1 MNEKMN
7 EQGEEKYLAV
17 DFSINLEIGSRN
29 KDDIYRESLKE
40 QFKKIQRKL
49 KLYGKEEIEFEEFV
63 RLCFP
68 KIKATYYVSAP
79 SFNLVKTEYNGY
91 KAICNMYIRAEKTIA
106 LSTIIP
112 KELDIFFVGDFLTN
126 GFTSFVVKGIELI
139 DNSISKPIET
149 KISCN
154 AVYALKRTIGR
165 VHYEVEA
172 GKEYPLFLDNDMV
185 INLTERTYPVHEL
198 DDVIPI
204 LNDWED
210 YIEFRGYYLEEQSKK
225 NEKINKVEVKKAY
238 SISRSEYKKNLKDY
252 SELLLDGI
260 KSFEKRDEVIL
271 SEKVEN
277 STEISLIKVEISR
290 NLSEINQNSVEE
302 GKMSLYERELRKFSR
317 DSVAL
322 SPIEPRNM
330 KKNEKNKILYIGD
343 RLAFEVEDIYPDCS
357 KIINKFNEKI
367 KQEETSINDRYRK
380 IIENKVSEAKKEK
393 NKELEKLEK
402 EEKEEYFKQLDNTLE
417 TDILENKDQ
426 DIKKEIQKQIKE
438 IKDKYNNLRKKIKKS
453 NKKQKDKNIENKE
466 EIEKIAQNEK
476 EEISKIDISN
486 FYIERNE
493 KLKEEYIKDKK
504 IERDKKLKNFCIAKE
519 KEIRQ
524 ELEPSIAQE
533 KQSRKDELEEEKKKE
548 VEVTKEEL
556 SQRYFYIY
564 FKIDDKKINDEE
576 LKNLNFLIYDNRAEK
591 KKIERQEK
599 ALYSLYDGYVK
610 NPFLASYFFEAEKL
624 PENENEIQE
633 IEYFSER
640 LNDRQKE
647 AVKRAVR
654 SKGLFLLQGP
664 PGTGKT
670 EVIAEIAAQYIKQG
684 RKVLISS
691 ETHKAIDNVFE
702 RLPKIPE
709 IRALRLLPSSTLTK
723 ETNYSP
729 KKLVDNLYFNISSVL
744 NRKIKQYNNFK
755 TMKNDFND
763 KMQDLKFRHKR
774 LLELK
779 ESCKDIE
786 NKKKK
791 FQQEISECDTKIQT
805 KRDLRKVY
813 ENEKNEYEILLSE
826 IEKGNFN
833 DEIDDKRKILISLS
847 SENYLYI
854 NYLNLEKIKKIHE
867 LDIEQVEEEFKLIE
881 ENEQKF
887 SIESQK
893 QELKSKIEKLVDP
906 DTYLPLSGKEKEV
919 KKLQEDFI
927 RLKNNE
933 PEDNIDYSK
942 YNIVSLVPANEIST
956 NKNGI
961 IKELMEIKVKINNF
975 ISEEREEIAPK
986 IEELDAKIEN
996 MIKEIADTKKKKDE
1010 LSSKKEELE
1019 NDNSYTDFKEK
1030 GQVLKR
1036 EIKRFFEEF
1045 EIYEEYEENNFDDA
1059 IEIIE
1064 KKWKDIEINQGSL
1077 EEENKLKI
1085 PMYESI
1091 CKYLADEKILEEDR
1105 ISFTKKLFINANI
1118 FGITCTSRD
1127 NFTEDA
1133 MEELREYNLGDVNI
1147 RNVGIDVVII
1157 DEVSK
1162 SSFLELLIS
1171 TLYGKTVILVGDHRQ
1186 LPPLYDLKHLKE
1198 NDFENLDPT
1207 IINYQRNKEYQ
1218 ELYEKSF
1225 FKELFEKIPD
1235 SYKIMLNKQY
1245 RCHSDIMDV
1254 FNHFYKT
1261 AGKKGLEIGLTNQN
1275 DIKQHG
1281 LSIKGKN
1288 KILIDPENHVYFV
1301 NCNEYESRNEDSS
1314 SIINEQE
1321 AEVVSKLLKLIN
1333 EEYGNM
1339 LKKGDLV
1346 CEKNRD
1352 ERKSIGVIC
1361 TYSDQAKQ
1369 IKNKI
1374 KGEKF
1379 ENFSKK
1385 REERLIINTVDDFQ
1399 GDERDIII
1407 LSMVRNPKGR
1417 HNREFIDQFERINV
1431 ALSRARCM
1439 LIIVG
1444 AQDFLSKTSIDLPDI
1459 NGHKELDR
1467 KSFPI
1472 YKEIIKTIQMKG
1484 RILQAED
1491 IIGEEKNDK

>member
-17 DFSINLEIGSRN
+17 DFSINLEIGSINR
-29 KDDIYRESLKE
+29 DDIYRESLKE

-49 KLYGKEEIEFEEFV
+49 KFYGKEEIEFEEFV

-79 SFNLVKTEYNGY
+79 SFRVVTTEYNGY
-91 KAICNMYIRAEKTIA
+91 KAISNMYIRPEKTIA
-106 LSTIIP
+106 LSSIIP

-126 GFTSFVVKGIELI
+126 GSTSFVVKGIELI

-154 AVYALKRTIGR
+154 AVYVLKRSIDR
-165 VHYEVEA
+165 
-172 GKEYPLFLDNDMV
+172 KEYPSFLDNNTI
-185 INLTERTYPVHEL
+185 INLTEKTCPVYEL
-198 DDVIPI
+198 DDVISI
-204 LNDWED
+204 LDDWGD

-330 KKNEKNKILYIGD
+330 KKNEKNKNLYIGD

-393 NKELEKLEK
+393 NKELERLEKEEK

-476 EEISKIDISN
+476 EEISKIDISS

-791 FQQEISECDTKIQT
+791 FQQEISECDIEIQT
-805 KRDLRKVY
+805 KRSSKKRYKDKKSGY
-813 ENEKNEYEILLSE
+813 EVLLSQ
-826 IEKGNFN
+826 IENGNFN
-833 DEIDDKRKILISLS
+833 DEINNKRKILVSLNS
-847 SENYLYI
+847 DNYLYI

-919 KKLQEDFI
+919 KKLQEDLI

-961 IKELMEIKVKINNF
+961 IKELMEIKLKINNF

-1261 AGKKGLEIGLTNQN
+1261 DGKKGLEIGLTNQN

-1281 LSIKGKN
+1281 LLIKEKN

-1459 NGHKELDR
+1459 NGHKELDI
-1467 KSFPI
+1467 KI

>member
-17 DFSINLEIGSRN
+17 DFSINLEIGSINR
-29 KDDIYRESLKE
+29 DDIYRESLKE

-185 INLTERTYPVHEL
+185 INLTERTCPVYEL

-504 IERDKKLKNFCIAKE
+504 IERDKKVKNFCIAKE

-533 KQSRKDELEEEKKKE
+533 KQSKKDELEEEKKKE

-576 LKNLNFLIYDNRAEK
+576 LKQLNFLIYDNRAEK

-763 KMQDLKFRHKR
+763 KMQDLKFRYKR

-786 NKKKK
+786 NKKK
-791 FQQEISECDTKIQT
+791 
-805 KRDLRKVY
+805 
-813 ENEKNEYEILLSE
+813 
-826 IEKGNFN
+826 
-833 DEIDDKRKILISLS
+833 
-847 SENYLYI
+847 
-854 NYLNLEKIKKIHE
+854 
-867 LDIEQVEEEFKLIE
+867 
-881 ENEQKF
+881 
-887 SIESQK
+887 
-893 QELKSKIEKLVDP
+893 
-906 DTYLPLSGKEKEV
+906 
-919 KKLQEDFI
+919 
-927 RLKNNE
+927 
-933 PEDNIDYSK
+933 
-942 YNIVSLVPANEIST
+942 EIST
-956 NKNGI
+956 RN
-961 IKELMEIKVKINNF
+961 IKM
-975 ISEEREEIAPK
+975 
-986 IEELDAKIEN
+986 
-996 MIKEIADTKKKKDE
+996 
-1010 LSSKKEELE
+1010 
-1019 NDNSYTDFKEK
+1019 
-1030 GQVLKR
+1030 
-1036 EIKRFFEEF
+1036 
-1045 EIYEEYEENNFDDA
+1045 
-1059 IEIIE
+1059 
-1064 KKWKDIEINQGSL
+1064 
-1077 EEENKLKI
+1077 
-1085 PMYESI
+1085 
-1091 CKYLADEKILEEDR
+1091 
-1105 ISFTKKLFINANI
+1105 
-1118 FGITCTSRD
+1118 
-1127 NFTEDA
+1127 
-1133 MEELREYNLGDVNI
+1133 
-1147 RNVGIDVVII
+1147 
-1157 DEVSK
+1157 
-1162 SSFLELLIS
+1162 
-1171 TLYGKTVILVGDHRQ
+1171 
-1186 LPPLYDLKHLKE
+1186 
-1198 NDFENLDPT
+1198 
-1207 IINYQRNKEYQ
+1207 
-1218 ELYEKSF
+1218 
-1225 FKELFEKIPD
+1225 
-1235 SYKIMLNKQY
+1235 
-1245 RCHSDIMDV
+1245 
-1254 FNHFYKT
+1254 
-1261 AGKKGLEIGLTNQN
+1261 
-1275 DIKQHG
+1275 
-1281 LSIKGKN
+1281 
-1288 KILIDPENHVYFV
+1288 
-1301 NCNEYESRNEDSS
+1301 
-1314 SIINEQE
+1314 
-1321 AEVVSKLLKLIN
+1321 
-1333 EEYGNM
+1333 
-1339 LKKGDLV
+1339 
-1346 CEKNRD
+1346 
-1352 ERKSIGVIC
+1352 
-1361 TYSDQAKQ
+1361 
-1369 IKNKI
+1369 
-1374 KGEKF
+1374 
-1379 ENFSKK
+1379 
-1385 REERLIINTVDDFQ
+1385 
-1399 GDERDIII
+1399 
-1407 LSMVRNPKGR
+1407 
-1417 HNREFIDQFERINV
+1417 
-1431 ALSRARCM
+1431 
-1439 LIIVG
+1439 
-1444 AQDFLSKTSIDLPDI
+1444 
-1459 NGHKELDR
+1459 
-1467 KSFPI
+1467 
-1472 YKEIIKTIQMKG
+1472 
-1484 RILQAED
+1484 
-1491 IIGEEKNDK
+1491 

>member
-17 DFSINLEIGSRN
+17 DFSINLEIGSINR
-29 KDDIYRESLKE
+29 DDIYRESLKE

-79 SFNLVKTEYNGY
+79 SFRVVTTEYNGY

-330 KKNEKNKILYIGD
+330 KKNEKNKNLYIGD

-504 IERDKKLKNFCIAKE
+504 IERDKKVKNFCIAKE

-533 KQSRKDELEEEKKKE
+533 KQSRKEELEEEKKKE

-791 FQQEISECDTKIQT
+791 FQQEISECDIEIQT
-805 KRDLRKVY
+805 KRSLKKRYKDEKSGY
-813 ENEKNEYEILLSE
+813 EVLLSQ
-826 IEKGNFN
+826 IENGNFN
-833 DEIDDKRKILISLS
+833 DEINNKRKILVSLNS
-847 SENYLYI
+847 DNYLYI

-919 KKLQEDFI
+919 KKLQEDLI

-961 IKELMEIKVKINNF
+961 IKELMEIKLKINNF

-1261 AGKKGLEIGLTNQN
+1261 DGKKGLEIGLTNQN

-1281 LSIKGKN
+1281 LLIKEKN

-1459 NGHKELDR
+1459 NGHKELDI
-1467 KSFPI
+1467 KI

>member
-17 DFSINLEIGSRN
+17 DFSINLEIGSINR
-29 KDDIYRESLKE
+29 DDIYRESLKE

-79 SFNLVKTEYNGY
+79 SFNLVKTEYNGC

-172 GKEYPLFLDNDMV
+172 GKEYPLFLDNNTI
-185 INLTERTYPVHEL
+185 INLIERTYPVHEL

-290 NLSEINQNSVEE
+290 NLSEINKNSVEE

-330 KKNEKNKILYIGD
+330 KKNEKNKNLYIGD
-343 RLAFEVEDIYPDCS
+343 RLAFEVENIYPDCS

-438 IKDKYNNLRKKIKKS
+438 IKDKYNNLKKKIKKS

-504 IERDKKLKNFCIAKE
+504 IERDKKVKNFCIAKE

-533 KQSRKDELEEEKKKE
+533 KQSRKEELEEEKKKE

-791 FQQEISECDTKIQT
+791 FQQEISECDIEIQT
-805 KRDLRKVY
+805 KRSLKKRYKDKKSGY
-813 ENEKNEYEILLSE
+813 EVLLSQ
-826 IEKGNFN
+826 IENGNFN
-833 DEIDDKRKILISLS
+833 DEINNKRKILVSLNS
-847 SENYLYI
+847 DNYLYI

-919 KKLQEDFI
+919 KKLQEDLI

-961 IKELMEIKVKINNF
+961 IKELMEIKLKINNF

-996 MIKEIADTKKKKDE
+996 MIKEIADIKKKKDE
-1010 LSSKKEELE
+1010 LSSTKEELE

-1064 KKWKDIEINQGSL
+1064 KKWKDIEANQGSL

-1261 AGKKGLEIGLTNQN
+1261 DGKKGLEIGLTNQN

-1281 LSIKGKN
+1281 LLIKEKN

-1459 NGHKELDR
+1459 NGHKELDI
-1467 KSFPI
+1467 KI

>member
-17 DFSINLEIGSRN
+17 DFSINLEIGSINR
-29 KDDIYRESLKE
+29 DDIYRESLKE

-49 KLYGKEEIEFEEFV
+49 KFYGKEEIEFEEFV

-79 SFNLVKTEYNGY
+79 SFNLVKTEYNGC

-154 AVYALKRTIGR
+154 AVYVLKRSIDR
-165 VHYEVEA
+165 
-172 GKEYPLFLDNDMV
+172 KEYPSFLDNNTI
-185 INLTERTYPVHEL
+185 INLTEKTCPVYEL
-198 DDVIPI
+198 DDVISI
-204 LNDWED
+204 LDDWGD

-330 KKNEKNKILYIGD
+330 KKNEKNKNLYIGD

-393 NKELEKLEK
+393 NKELERLEK

-476 EEISKIDISN
+476 EEISKIDISS

-791 FQQEISECDTKIQT
+791 FQQEISECDIEIQT
-805 KRDLRKVY
+805 KRSSKKRYKDKKSGY
-813 ENEKNEYEILLSE
+813 EVLLSQ
-826 IEKGNFN
+826 IENGNFN
-833 DEIDDKRKILISLS
+833 DEINNKRKILVSLNS
-847 SENYLYI
+847 DNYLYI

-919 KKLQEDFI
+919 KKLQEDLI

-961 IKELMEIKVKINNF
+961 IKELMEIKLKINNF

-1261 AGKKGLEIGLTNQN
+1261 DGKKGLEIGLTNQN

-1281 LSIKGKN
+1281 LLIKEKN

-1459 NGHKELDR
+1459 NGHKELDI
-1467 KSFPI
+1467 KI

>member
-185 INLTERTYPVHEL
+185 INLTERTCPVYEL

-504 IERDKKLKNFCIAKE
+504 IERDKKVKNFCIAKE

-533 KQSRKDELEEEKKKE
+533 KQSRKEELEEEKKKE

-791 FQQEISECDTKIQT
+791 FQQEISECDIEIQT
-805 KRDLRKVY
+805 KRSSKKRYKDKKSGY
-813 ENEKNEYEILLSE
+813 EVLLSQ
-826 IEKGNFN
+826 IENGNFN
-833 DEIDDKRKILISLS
+833 DEINNKRKILVSLNS
-847 SENYLYI
+847 DNYLYI

-919 KKLQEDFI
+919 KKLQEDLI

-961 IKELMEIKVKINNF
+961 IKELMEIKLKINNF

>member
-7 EQGEEKYLAV
+7 EQEEEKYLAV
-17 DFSINLEIGSRN
+17 DFSENLEIGSGN
-29 KDDIYRESLKE
+29 KDDIYRESLKD
-40 QFKKIQRKL
+40 QFVKIQKKL
-49 KLYGKEEIEFEEFV
+49 RLYGKEGVEFEEFV

-68 KIKATYYVSAP
+68 EIKATYYVSAP
-79 SFNLVKTEYNGY
+79 SFEVVTTSYYGY
-91 KAICNMYIRAEKTIA
+91 KAICNMYIRPEKTIA
-106 LSTIIP
+106 LSTTIP
-112 KELDIFFVGDFLTN
+112 EELDIFFIGDFLTN
-126 GFTSFVVKGIELI
+126 RFTSFVIKGIELI
-139 DNSISKPIET
+139 ENSISKPIET
-149 KISCN
+149 EIRCN
-154 AVYALKRTIGR
+154 AICALKKSLGEAY
-165 VHYEVEA
+165 YEFEE
-172 GKEYPLFLDNDMV
+172 GKKYPSFLDNNTI
-185 INLTERTYPVHEL
+185 INLTEKTCPVYEL
-198 DDVIPI
+198 DDVISI
-204 LNDWED
+204 LDDWGD
-210 YIEFRGYYLEEQSKK
+210 YISFRRYYLKEQSKK
-225 NEKINKVEVKKAY
+225 NEKINKVELKKAY
-238 SISRSEYKKNLKDY
+238 SISRSEYKKNVKDY

-271 SEKVEN
+271 NENVEN
-277 STEISLIKVEISR
+277 SKEITLIKIEISR
-290 NLSEINQNSVEE
+290 NLSEINQNLLDDK
-302 GKMSLYERELRKFSR
+302 KMSLYEKELRKFSK
-317 DSVAL
+317 DNVAL
-322 SPIEPRNM
+322 SLIEPQYTQYM
-330 KKNEKNKILYIGD
+330 KNIILYIDD
-343 RLAFEVEDIYPDCS
+343 RLAFEVEDSYPDCS

-367 KQEETSINDRYRK
+367 KQEAASIDERYKK
-380 IIENKVSEAKKEK
+380 IITNRVLRYKEEK
-393 NKELEKLEK
+393 NKDLEKLEK
-402 EEKEEYFKQLDNTLE
+402 KEKEHYFNQLDDSLKG
-417 TDILENKDQ
+417 DILENKDQ
-426 DIKKEIQKQIKE
+426 DIQKKIQKQIEE
-438 IKDKYNNLRKKIKKS
+438 IRDKYNNLRKKIKKL
-453 NKKQKDKNIENKE
+453 NKKQKDKIIENKE

-486 FYIERNE
+486 FYIEKNE
-493 KLKEEYIKDKK
+493 KIKEEYIKDKK

-533 KQSRKDELEEEKKKE
+533 KQSRKEELEEEKKKE

-576 LKNLNFLIYDNRAEK
+576 LKKLNFLIYDNRAEK

-709 IRALRLLPSSTLTK
+709 IRPLRLLPSSTLTK

-744 NRKIKQYNNFK
+744 NRKIKKYNNFK
-755 TMKNDFND
+755 TMKNNFND
-763 KMQDLKFRHKR
+763 KMKDLKFKHKR

-779 ESCKDIE
+779 ELCKDIE

-791 FQQEISECDTKIQT
+791 FQQEISECDTEIQT
-805 KRDLRKVY
+805 RRSLKKIY
-813 ENEKNEYEILLSE
+813 EDEKSGYEVLLSQ
-826 IEKGNFN
+826 IENGNFN
-833 DEIDDKRKILISLS
+833 DEINNKRKILVSLNS
-847 SENYLYI
+847 DNYLYI
-854 NYLNLEKIKKIHE
+854 NCLNLEKLKKIYE
-867 LDIEQVEEEFKLIE
+867 FDVEQVEEEFKLIE

-887 SIESQK
+887 SIEAQK
-893 QELKSKIEKLVDP
+893 QELKLKIEKLVDP
-906 DTYLPLSGKEKEV
+906 DTYLPLSGKEEEV
-919 KKLQEDFI
+919 QRLQKNLIE
-927 RLKNNE
+927 LKNKE
-933 PEDNIDYSK
+933 PKDNIDYSK
-942 YNIVSLVPANEIST
+942 YNIVSLVPANKISA

-961 IKELMEIKVKINNF
+961 IKELIDIKKKISNF
-975 ISEEREEIAPK
+975 ISKERKEIAPK
-986 IEELDAKIEN
+986 IEELDTKIEN
-996 MIKEIADTKKKKDE
+996 TIKEIDNTKKKKDE

-1036 EIKRFFEEF
+1036 EIKRFFEKF

-1064 KKWKDIEINQGSL
+1064 KKWKNIEINQGSL

-1085 PMYESI
+1085 PMYKSI

-1198 NDFENLDPT
+1198 NDFENLDPR

-1281 LSIKGKN
+1281 LSIKEKN

-1321 AEVVSKLLKLIN
+1321 AEVVCKLLRLIN

-1346 CEKNRD
+1346 CEKNCD

-1444 AQDFLSKTSIDLPDI
+1444 SQNFLSKTSIDLPDI

-1491 IIGEEKNDK
+1491 IIEEEKNDK

>member
-185 INLTERTYPVHEL
+185 INLTERTCPVYEL

-504 IERDKKLKNFCIAKE
+504 IERDKKVKNFCIAKE

-791 FQQEISECDTKIQT
+791 FQQEISEYDIEIQT

-961 IKELMEIKVKINNF
+961 IKELMEIKLKINNF

>member
-17 DFSINLEIGSRN
+17 DFSINLEIGSINR
-29 KDDIYRESLKE
+29 DDIYRESLKE

-79 SFNLVKTEYNGY
+79 SFNLVKTEYNGC

-185 INLTERTYPVHEL
+185 INLIERTYPVHEL

-290 NLSEINQNSVEE
+290 NLSEINKNSVEE

-330 KKNEKNKILYIGD
+330 KKNEKNKNLYIGD
-343 RLAFEVEDIYPDCS
+343 RLAFEVENIYPDCS

-438 IKDKYNNLRKKIKKS
+438 IKDKYNNLKKKIKKS

-504 IERDKKLKNFCIAKE
+504 IERDKKVKNFCIAKE

-533 KQSRKDELEEEKKKE
+533 KQSRKEELEEEKKKE

-779 ESCKDIE
+779 ESYKDIE

-791 FQQEISECDTKIQT
+791 FQQEISECDIEIQT
-805 KRDLRKVY
+805 KRSLKKRYKDEKSGY
-813 ENEKNEYEILLSE
+813 EVLLSQ
-826 IEKGNFN
+826 IENGNFN
-833 DEIDDKRKILISLS
+833 DEINNKRKILVSLNS
-847 SENYLYI
+847 DNYLYI

-919 KKLQEDFI
+919 KKLQEDLI

-961 IKELMEIKVKINNF
+961 IKELMEIKLKINNF

-996 MIKEIADTKKKKDE
+996 MIKEIADIKKKKDE
-1010 LSSKKEELE
+1010 LSSTKEELE

-1064 KKWKDIEINQGSL
+1064 KKWKDIEANQGSL

-1261 AGKKGLEIGLTNQN
+1261 DGKKGLEIGLTNQN

-1281 LSIKGKN
+1281 LLIKEKN
-1288 KILIDPENHVYFV
+1288 KILIDPENHVYFI

-1459 NGHKELDR
+1459 NGHKELDI
-1467 KSFPI
+1467 KI

>member
-17 DFSINLEIGSRN
+17 DFSINLEIGSINR
-29 KDDIYRESLKE
+29 DDIYRESLKE

-79 SFNLVKTEYNGY
+79 SFNLVKTEYNGC

-185 INLTERTYPVHEL
+185 INLIERTYPVHEL

-290 NLSEINQNSVEE
+290 NLSEINKNSVEE

-330 KKNEKNKILYIGD
+330 KKNEKNKNLYIGD
-343 RLAFEVEDIYPDCS
+343 RLAFEVENIYPDCS

-402 EEKEEYFKQLDNTLE
+402 EEYFKQLDNTLE

-438 IKDKYNNLRKKIKKS
+438 IKDKYNNLKKKIKKS

-504 IERDKKLKNFCIAKE
+504 IERDKKVKNFCIAKE

-533 KQSRKDELEEEKKKE
+533 KQSRKEELEEEKKKE

-791 FQQEISECDTKIQT
+791 FQQEISECDIEIQT
-805 KRDLRKVY
+805 KRSLKKRYKDKKSGY
-813 ENEKNEYEILLSE
+813 EVLLSQ
-826 IEKGNFN
+826 IENGNFN
-833 DEIDDKRKILISLS
+833 DEINNKRKILVSLNS
-847 SENYLYI
+847 DNYLYI

-919 KKLQEDFI
+919 KKLQEDLI

-961 IKELMEIKVKINNF
+961 IKELMEIKLKINNF

-996 MIKEIADTKKKKDE
+996 MIKEIADIKKKKDE
-1010 LSSKKEELE
+1010 LSSTKEELE

-1064 KKWKDIEINQGSL
+1064 KKWKDIEANQGSL

-1261 AGKKGLEIGLTNQN
+1261 DGKKGLEIGLTNQN

-1281 LSIKGKN
+1281 LLIKEKN

-1459 NGHKELDR
+1459 NGHKELDI
-1467 KSFPI
+1467 KI

>member
-17 DFSINLEIGSRN
+17 DFSINLEIGSINR
-29 KDDIYRESLKE
+29 DDIYRESLKE

-79 SFNLVKTEYNGY
+79 SFNLVKTEYNGC

-185 INLTERTYPVHEL
+185 INLIERTYPVHEL

-290 NLSEINQNSVEE
+290 NLSEINKNSVEE

-330 KKNEKNKILYIGD
+330 KKNEKNKNLYIGD
-343 RLAFEVEDIYPDCS
+343 RLAFEVENIYPDCS

-438 IKDKYNNLRKKIKKS
+438 IKDKYNNLKKKIKKS

-504 IERDKKLKNFCIAKE
+504 IERDKKVKNFCIAKE

-533 KQSRKDELEEEKKKE
+533 KQSRKEELEEEKKKE

-791 FQQEISECDTKIQT
+791 FQQEISECDIEIQT
-805 KRDLRKVY
+805 KRSLKKRYKDKKSGY
-813 ENEKNEYEILLSE
+813 EVLLSQ
-826 IEKGNFN
+826 IENGNFN
-833 DEIDDKRKILISLS
+833 DEINNKRKILVSLNS
-847 SENYLYI
+847 DNYLYI

-919 KKLQEDFI
+919 KKLQEDLI

-961 IKELMEIKVKINNF
+961 IKELMEIKLKINNF

-996 MIKEIADTKKKKDE
+996 MIKEIADIKKKKDE
-1010 LSSKKEELE
+1010 LSSTKEELE

-1064 KKWKDIEINQGSL
+1064 KKWKDIEANQGSL

-1261 AGKKGLEIGLTNQN
+1261 DGKKGLEIGLTNQN

-1281 LSIKGKN
+1281 LIIKEKN

-1459 NGHKELDR
+1459 NGHKELDI
-1467 KSFPI
+1467 KI

>member
-17 DFSINLEIGSRN
+17 DFSINLEIGSINR
-29 KDDIYRESLKE
+29 DDIYRESLKE

-79 SFNLVKTEYNGY
+79 SFNLVKTEYNGC

-185 INLTERTYPVHEL
+185 INLIERTYPVHEL

-290 NLSEINQNSVEE
+290 NLSEINKNSVEE

-330 KKNEKNKILYIGD
+330 KKNEKNKNLYIGD
-343 RLAFEVEDIYPDCS
+343 RLAFEVENIYPDCS

-438 IKDKYNNLRKKIKKS
+438 IKDKYNNLKKKIKKS

-504 IERDKKLKNFCIAKE
+504 IERDKKVKNFCIAKE

-533 KQSRKDELEEEKKKE
+533 KQSRKEELEEEKKKE

-791 FQQEISECDTKIQT
+791 FQQEISECDIEIQT
-805 KRDLRKVY
+805 KRSLKKRYKDEKSGY
-813 ENEKNEYEILLSE
+813 EVLLSQ
-826 IEKGNFN
+826 IENGNFN
-833 DEIDDKRKILISLS
+833 DEINNKRKILVSLNS
-847 SENYLYI
+847 DNYLYI

-919 KKLQEDFI
+919 KKLQEDLI

-961 IKELMEIKVKINNF
+961 IKELMEIKLKINNF

-996 MIKEIADTKKKKDE
+996 MIKEIADIKKKKDE
-1010 LSSKKEELE
+1010 LSSTKEELE

-1064 KKWKDIEINQGSL
+1064 KKWKDIEANQGSL

-1261 AGKKGLEIGLTNQN
+1261 DGKKGLEIGLTNQN

-1281 LSIKGKN
+1281 LLIKEKN

-1459 NGHKELDR
+1459 NGHKELDI
-1467 KSFPI
+1467 KI

>member
-185 INLTERTYPVHEL
+185 INLTERTCPVYEL

-290 NLSEINQNSVEE
+290 NLSEINKNSVEE

-330 KKNEKNKILYIGD
+330 KKNEKNKNLYIGD
-343 RLAFEVEDIYPDCS
+343 RLAFEVENIYPDCS

-438 IKDKYNNLRKKIKKS
+438 IKDKYNNLKKKIKKS

-504 IERDKKLKNFCIAKE
+504 IERDKKVKNFCIAKE

-533 KQSRKDELEEEKKKE
+533 KQSRKEELEEEKKKE

-791 FQQEISECDTKIQT
+791 FQQEISECDIEIQT
-805 KRDLRKVY
+805 KRSLKKRYKDKKSGY
-813 ENEKNEYEILLSE
+813 EVLLSQ
-826 IEKGNFN
+826 IENGNFN
-833 DEIDDKRKILISLS
+833 DEINNKRKILVSLNS
-847 SENYLYI
+847 DNYLYI

-919 KKLQEDFI
+919 KKLQEDLI

-961 IKELMEIKVKINNF
+961 IKELMEIKLKINNF

-996 MIKEIADTKKKKDE
+996 MIKEIADIKKKKDE
-1010 LSSKKEELE
+1010 LSSTKEELE

-1064 KKWKDIEINQGSL
+1064 KKWKDIEANQGSL

-1261 AGKKGLEIGLTNQN
+1261 DGKKGLEIGLTNQN

-1281 LSIKGKN
+1281 LLIKEKN

-1459 NGHKELDR
+1459 NGHKELDI
-1467 KSFPI
+1467 KI

>member
-17 DFSINLEIGSRN
+17 DFSINLEIGSINR
-29 KDDIYRESLKE
+29 DDIYRESLKE

-49 KLYGKEEIEFEEFV
+49 KFYGKEEIEFEEFV

-79 SFNLVKTEYNGY
+79 SFRVVTTEYNGY
-91 KAICNMYIRAEKTIA
+91 KAISNMYIRPEKTIA
-106 LSTIIP
+106 LSSIIP

-126 GFTSFVVKGIELI
+126 GSTSFVVKGIELI

-154 AVYALKRTIGR
+154 AVYVLKRSIDR
-165 VHYEVEA
+165 
-172 GKEYPLFLDNDMV
+172 KEYPSFLDNNTI
-185 INLTERTYPVHEL
+185 INLTEKTCPVYEL
-198 DDVIPI
+198 DDVISI
-204 LNDWED
+204 LDDWGD

-330 KKNEKNKILYIGD
+330 KKNEKNKNLYIGD

-393 NKELEKLEK
+393 NKELERLEK

-476 EEISKIDISN
+476 EEISKIDISS

-791 FQQEISECDTKIQT
+791 FQQEISECDIEIQT
-805 KRDLRKVY
+805 KRSLKKRYKDEKSGY
-813 ENEKNEYEILLSE
+813 EVLLSQ
-826 IEKGNFN
+826 IENGNFN
-833 DEIDDKRKILISLS
+833 DEINNKRKILVSLNS
-847 SENYLYI
+847 DNYLYI

-919 KKLQEDFI
+919 KKLQEDLI

-961 IKELMEIKVKINNF
+961 IKELMEIKLKINNF

-1261 AGKKGLEIGLTNQN
+1261 DGKKGLEIGLTNQN

-1281 LSIKGKN
+1281 LLIKEKN

-1459 NGHKELDR
+1459 NGHKELDI
-1467 KSFPI
+1467 KI

>member
-17 DFSINLEIGSRN
+17 DFSINLEIGSINR
-29 KDDIYRESLKE
+29 DDIYRESLKE

-49 KLYGKEEIEFEEFV
+49 KFYGKEEIEFEEFV

-79 SFNLVKTEYNGY
+79 SFRVVTTEYNGY
-91 KAICNMYIRAEKTIA
+91 KAISNMYIRPEKTIA
-106 LSTIIP
+106 LSSIIP

-126 GFTSFVVKGIELI
+126 GSTSFVVKGIELI

-154 AVYALKRTIGR
+154 AVYVLKRSIDR
-165 VHYEVEA
+165 
-172 GKEYPLFLDNDMV
+172 KEYPSFLDNNTI
-185 INLTERTYPVHEL
+185 INLTEKTCPVYEL
-198 DDVIPI
+198 DDVISI
-204 LNDWED
+204 LDDWGD
-210 YIEFRGYYLEEQSKK
+210 YIKFRRYYLKEQSKK
-225 NEKINKVEVKKAY
+225 NEKINKVELKKAY

-271 SEKVEN
+271 NENVEN
-277 STEISLIKVEISR
+277 SKEVTLIKVEISR

-330 KKNEKNKILYIGD
+330 KKNEKNKNLYIGD

-504 IERDKKLKNFCIAKE
+504 IERDKKVKNFCIAKE

-533 KQSRKDELEEEKKKE
+533 KQSRKEELEEEKKKE

-791 FQQEISECDTKIQT
+791 FQQEISECDIEIQT
-805 KRDLRKVY
+805 KRSLKKRYKDEKSGY
-813 ENEKNEYEILLSE
+813 EVLLSQ
-826 IEKGNFN
+826 IENGNFN
-833 DEIDDKRKILISLS
+833 DEINNKRKILVSLNS
-847 SENYLYI
+847 DNYLYI

-919 KKLQEDFI
+919 KKLQEDLI

-961 IKELMEIKVKINNF
+961 IKELMEIKLKINNF

-996 MIKEIADTKKKKDE
+996 MIKEIADIKKKKDE
-1010 LSSKKEELE
+1010 LSSTKEELE

-1064 KKWKDIEINQGSL
+1064 KKWKDIEANQGSL

-1261 AGKKGLEIGLTNQN
+1261 DGKKGLEIGLTNQN

-1281 LSIKGKN
+1281 LLIKEKN

-1459 NGHKELDR
+1459 NGHKELDI
-1467 KSFPI
+1467 KI

>member
-17 DFSINLEIGSRN
+17 DFSINLEIGSINR
-29 KDDIYRESLKE
+29 DDIYRESLKE

-185 INLTERTYPVHEL
+185 INLTERTCPVYEL

-504 IERDKKLKNFCIAKE
+504 IERDKKVKNFCIAKE

-533 KQSRKDELEEEKKKE
+533 KQSKKDELEEEKKKE

-576 LKNLNFLIYDNRAEK
+576 LKQLNFLIYDNRAEK

-670 EVIAEIAAQYIKQG
+670 EVIAEVAAQYIKQG

-763 KMQDLKFRHKR
+763 KMQDLKFRYKR

-791 FQQEISECDTKIQT
+791 FQQEISKCDTKIQT
-805 KRDLRKVY
+805 KRDSRKVC
-813 ENEKNEYEILLSE
+813 ENEKNKYEILLSE

-919 KKLQEDFI
+919 KKLQEDLI

-961 IKELMEIKVKINNF
+961 IKELMEIKLKINNF

>member
-185 INLTERTYPVHEL
+185 INLTERTCPVYEL

-504 IERDKKLKNFCIAKE
+504 IERDKKVKNFCIAKE

-533 KQSRKDELEEEKKKE
+533 KQSKKDELEEEKKKE

-576 LKNLNFLIYDNRAEK
+576 LKQLNFLIYDNRAEK

-961 IKELMEIKVKINNF
+961 IKELMEIKLKINNF

-996 MIKEIADTKKKKDE
+996 MIKEIADIKKKKDE
-1010 LSSKKEELE
+1010 LSSTKEELE

-1064 KKWKDIEINQGSL
+1064 KKWKDIEANQGSL

-1261 AGKKGLEIGLTNQN
+1261 DGKKGLEIGLTNQN

-1281 LSIKGKN
+1281 LLIKEKN

-1399 GDERDIII
+1399 
-1407 LSMVRNPKGR
+1407 
-1417 HNREFIDQFERINV
+1417 
-1431 ALSRARCM
+1431 
-1439 LIIVG
+1439 
-1444 AQDFLSKTSIDLPDI
+1444 IDL
-1459 NGHKELDR
+1459 
-1467 KSFPI
+1467 
-1472 YKEIIKTIQMKG
+1472 
-1484 RILQAED
+1484 
-1491 IIGEEKNDK
+1491 

>member
-17 DFSINLEIGSRN
+17 DFSINLEIGSINR
-29 KDDIYRESLKE
+29 DDIYRESLKE

-49 KLYGKEEIEFEEFV
+49 KFYGKEEIEFEEFV

-79 SFNLVKTEYNGY
+79 SFRVVTTEYNGY

-330 KKNEKNKILYIGD
+330 KKNEKNKNLYIGD

-476 EEISKIDISN
+476 EEISKIDISS

-791 FQQEISECDTKIQT
+791 FQQEISECDIEIQT
-805 KRDLRKVY
+805 KRSSKKRYKDKKSGY
-813 ENEKNEYEILLSE
+813 EVLLSQ
-826 IEKGNFN
+826 IENGNFN
-833 DEIDDKRKILISLS
+833 DEINNKRKILVSLNS
-847 SENYLYI
+847 DNYLYI

-919 KKLQEDFI
+919 KKLQEDLI

-961 IKELMEIKVKINNF
+961 IKELMEIKLKINNF

-1261 AGKKGLEIGLTNQN
+1261 DGKKGLEIGLTNQN

-1281 LSIKGKN
+1281 LLIKEKN

-1459 NGHKELDR
+1459 NGHKELDI
-1467 KSFPI
+1467 KI

>member
-330 KKNEKNKILYIGD
+330 KKNEKNKNLYIGD

-476 EEISKIDISN
+476 EEISKIDISS

-786 NKKKK
+786 NKKNK

-919 KKLQEDFI
+919 KKLQEDLI

-961 IKELMEIKVKINNF
+961 IKELMEIKLKINNF

-1261 AGKKGLEIGLTNQN
+1261 DGKKGLEIGLTNQN

-1281 LSIKGKN
+1281 LLIKEKN

-1459 NGHKELDR
+1459 NGHKEPDI
-1467 KSFPI
+1467 KYFPI
-1472 YKEIIKTIQMKG
+1472 YKEIIKTIKMKG

>member
-185 INLTERTYPVHEL
+185 INLTERTCPVYEL

-504 IERDKKLKNFCIAKE
+504 IERDKKVKNFCIAKE

-533 KQSRKDELEEEKKKE
+533 KQSRKEELEEEKKKE

-791 FQQEISECDTKIQT
+791 FQQEISECDIEIQT
-805 KRDLRKVY
+805 KRSSKKRYKDKKSGY
-813 ENEKNEYEILLSE
+813 EVLLSQ
-826 IEKGNFN
+826 IENGNFN
-833 DEIDDKRKILISLS
+833 DEINNKRKILVSLNS
-847 SENYLYI
+847 DNYLYI

-919 KKLQEDFI
+919 KKLQEDLI

-961 IKELMEIKVKINNF
+961 IKELMEIKLKINNF

-996 MIKEIADTKKKKDE
+996 MIKEIADIKKKKDE
-1010 LSSKKEELE
+1010 LSSTKEELE

-1064 KKWKDIEINQGSL
+1064 KKWKDIEANQGSL

-1261 AGKKGLEIGLTNQN
+1261 DGKKGLEIGLTNQN

-1281 LSIKGKN
+1281 LLIKEKN

-1459 NGHKELDR
+1459 NGHKELDI
-1467 KSFPI
+1467 KI

>member
-17 DFSINLEIGSRN
+17 DFSINLEIGSINR
-29 KDDIYRESLKE
+29 DDIYRESLKE

-49 KLYGKEEIEFEEFV
+49 KFYGKEEIEFEEFV

-79 SFNLVKTEYNGY
+79 SFRVVTTEYNGY
-91 KAICNMYIRAEKTIA
+91 KAISNMYIRPEKTIA
-106 LSTIIP
+106 LSSITP

-126 GFTSFVVKGIELI
+126 GSTSFVVKGIELI

-154 AVYALKRTIGR
+154 AVYVLKRSIDR
-165 VHYEVEA
+165 
-172 GKEYPLFLDNDMV
+172 KEYPSFLDNNTI
-185 INLTERTYPVHEL
+185 INLTEKTCPVYEL
-198 DDVIPI
+198 DDVISI
-204 LNDWED
+204 LDDWGD

-504 IERDKKLKNFCIAKE
+504 IERDKKVKNFCIAKE

-533 KQSRKDELEEEKKKE
+533 KQSKKDELEEEKKKE

-576 LKNLNFLIYDNRAEK
+576 LKQLNFLIYDNRAEK

-763 KMQDLKFRHKR
+763 KMQDLKFRYKR

-791 FQQEISECDTKIQT
+791 FQQEISKCDTKIQT
-805 KRDLRKVY
+805 KRDSRKVC
-813 ENEKNEYEILLSE
+813 ENEKNKYEILLSE

-919 KKLQEDFI
+919 KKLQEDLI

-961 IKELMEIKVKINNF
+961 IKELMEIKLKINNF

>member
-17 DFSINLEIGSRN
+17 DFSINLEIGSINR
-29 KDDIYRESLKE
+29 DDIYRESLKE

-49 KLYGKEEIEFEEFV
+49 KFYGKEEIEFEEFV

-79 SFNLVKTEYNGY
+79 SFRVVTTEYNGY
-91 KAICNMYIRAEKTIA
+91 KAISNMYIRPEKTIA
-106 LSTIIP
+106 LSSIIP

-126 GFTSFVVKGIELI
+126 GSTSFVVKGIELI

-154 AVYALKRTIGR
+154 AVYVLKRSIDR
-165 VHYEVEA
+165 
-172 GKEYPLFLDNDMV
+172 KEYPSFLDNNTI
-185 INLTERTYPVHEL
+185 INLTEKTCPVYEL
-198 DDVIPI
+198 DDVISI
-204 LNDWED
+204 LDDWGD

-330 KKNEKNKILYIGD
+330 KKNEKNKNLYIGD

-476 EEISKIDISN
+476 EEISKIDISS

-791 FQQEISECDTKIQT
+791 FQQEISECDIEIQT
-805 KRDLRKVY
+805 KRSSKKRYKDKKSGY
-813 ENEKNEYEILLSE
+813 EVLLSQ
-826 IEKGNFN
+826 IENGNFN
-833 DEIDDKRKILISLS
+833 DEINNKRKILVSLNS
-847 SENYLYI
+847 DNYLYI

-919 KKLQEDFI
+919 KKLQEDLI

-961 IKELMEIKVKINNF
+961 IKELMEIKLKINNF

-996 MIKEIADTKKKKDE
+996 MIKEIADIKKKKDE
-1010 LSSKKEELE
+1010 LSSTKEELE

-1064 KKWKDIEINQGSL
+1064 KKWKDIEANQGSL

-1261 AGKKGLEIGLTNQN
+1261 DGKKGLEIGLTNQN

-1281 LSIKGKN
+1281 LLIKEKN

-1459 NGHKELDR
+1459 NGHKELDI
-1467 KSFPI
+1467 KI

>member
-17 DFSINLEIGSRN
+17 DFSINLEIGSINR
-29 KDDIYRESLKE
+29 DDIYRESLKE

-79 SFNLVKTEYNGY
+79 SFNLVKTEYNSC

-185 INLTERTYPVHEL
+185 INLIERTYPVHEL

-290 NLSEINQNSVEE
+290 NLSEINKNSVEE

-330 KKNEKNKILYIGD
+330 KKNEKNKNLYIGD
-343 RLAFEVEDIYPDCS
+343 RLAFEVENIYPDCS

-438 IKDKYNNLRKKIKKS
+438 IKDKYNNLKKKIKKS

-504 IERDKKLKNFCIAKE
+504 IERDKKVKNFCIAKE

-533 KQSRKDELEEEKKKE
+533 KQSRKEELEEEKKKE

-791 FQQEISECDTKIQT
+791 FQQEISECDIEIQT
-805 KRDLRKVY
+805 KRSLKKRYKDKKSGY
-813 ENEKNEYEILLSE
+813 EVLLSQ
-826 IEKGNFN
+826 IENGNFN
-833 DEIDDKRKILISLS
+833 DEINNKRKILVSLNS
-847 SENYLYI
+847 DNYLYI

-919 KKLQEDFI
+919 KKLQEDLI

-961 IKELMEIKVKINNF
+961 IKELMEIKLKINNF

-996 MIKEIADTKKKKDE
+996 MIKEIADIKKKKDE
-1010 LSSKKEELE
+1010 LSSTKEELE

-1064 KKWKDIEINQGSL
+1064 KKWKDIEANQGSL

-1261 AGKKGLEIGLTNQN
+1261 DGKKGLEIGLTNQN

-1281 LSIKGKN
+1281 LLIKEKN

-1459 NGHKELDR
+1459 NGHKELDI
-1467 KSFPI
+1467 KI

>member
-17 DFSINLEIGSRN
+17 DFSINLEIGSINR
-29 KDDIYRESLKE
+29 DDIYRESLKE

-79 SFNLVKTEYNGY
+79 SFNLVKTEYNGC

-185 INLTERTYPVHEL
+185 INLIERTYPVHEL

-290 NLSEINQNSVEE
+290 NLSEINKNSVEE

-330 KKNEKNKILYIGD
+330 KKNEKNKNLYIGD
-343 RLAFEVEDIYPDCS
+343 RLAFEVENIYPDCS

-438 IKDKYNNLRKKIKKS
+438 IKDKYNNLKKKIKKS

-504 IERDKKLKNFCIAKE
+504 IERDKKVKNFCIAKE

-533 KQSRKDELEEEKKKE
+533 KQSRKEELEEEKKKE

-791 FQQEISECDTKIQT
+791 FQQEISECDIEIQT
-805 KRDLRKVY
+805 KRSLKKRYKDKKSGY
-813 ENEKNEYEILLSE
+813 EVLLSQ
-826 IEKGNFN
+826 IENGNFN
-833 DEIDDKRKILISLS
+833 DEINNKRKILVSLNS
-847 SENYLYI
+847 DNYLYI

-919 KKLQEDFI
+919 KKLQEDLI

-961 IKELMEIKVKINNF
+961 IKELMEIKLKINNF

-996 MIKEIADTKKKKDE
+996 MIKEIADIKKKKDE
-1010 LSSKKEELE
+1010 LSSTKEELE

-1064 KKWKDIEINQGSL
+1064 KKWKDIEANQGSL

-1261 AGKKGLEIGLTNQN
+1261 DGKKGLEIGLTNQN

-1281 LSIKGKN
+1281 LLIKEKN

-1361 TYSDQAKQ
+1361 TYSDQAKK

-1459 NGHKELDR
+1459 NGHKELDI
-1467 KSFPI
+1467 KI

>member
-17 DFSINLEIGSRN
+17 DFSINLEIGSINR
-29 KDDIYRESLKE
+29 DDIYRESLKE

-49 KLYGKEEIEFEEFV
+49 KFYGKEEIEFEEFV

-79 SFNLVKTEYNGY
+79 SFRVVTTEYNGY
-91 KAICNMYIRAEKTIA
+91 KAISNMYIRPEKTIA
-106 LSTIIP
+106 LSSIIP

-126 GFTSFVVKGIELI
+126 GSTSFVVKGIELI

-154 AVYALKRTIGR
+154 AVYVLKRSIDR
-165 VHYEVEA
+165 
-172 GKEYPLFLDNDMV
+172 KEYPSFLDNNTI
-185 INLTERTYPVHEL
+185 INLTEKTCPVYEL
-198 DDVIPI
+198 DDVISI
-204 LNDWED
+204 LDDWGD

-330 KKNEKNKILYIGD
+330 KKNEKNKNLYIGD

-393 NKELEKLEK
+393 NKELERLEK

-476 EEISKIDISN
+476 EEISKIDISS

-791 FQQEISECDTKIQT
+791 FQQEISECDIEIQT
-805 KRDLRKVY
+805 KRSLKKRYKDEKSGY
-813 ENEKNEYEILLSE
+813 EVLLSQ
-826 IEKGNFN
+826 IENGNFN
-833 DEIDDKRKILISLS
+833 DEINNKRKILVSLNS
-847 SENYLYI
+847 DNYLYI

-919 KKLQEDFI
+919 KKLQEDLI

-961 IKELMEIKVKINNF
+961 IKELMEIKLKINNF

-996 MIKEIADTKKKKDE
+996 MIKEIADIKKKKDE
-1010 LSSKKEELE
+1010 LSSTKEELE

-1064 KKWKDIEINQGSL
+1064 KKWKDIEANQGSL

-1261 AGKKGLEIGLTNQN
+1261 DGKKGLEIGLTNQN

-1281 LSIKGKN
+1281 LLIKEKN

-1459 NGHKELDR
+1459 NGHKELDI
-1467 KSFPI
+1467 KI

-1484 RILQAED
+1484 RILRAED

>member
-7 EQGEEKYLAV
+7 EQEEEKYLAV

-29 KDDIYRESLKE
+29 RDDIYRESLKE

-49 KLYGKEEIEFEEFV
+49 KLYGKEEIKFEEFV

-139 DNSISKPIET
+139 DNSISKPIEN

-154 AVYALKRTIGR
+154 AVYALKRSIGR

-172 GKEYPLFLDNDMV
+172 GKEYPSFLDNDMV

-504 IERDKKLKNFCIAKE
+504 IERDKKVKNFCIAKE

-576 LKNLNFLIYDNRAEK
+576 LKQLNFLIYDNRAEK

-919 KKLQEDFI
+919 KKWQEDLI

-933 PEDNIDYSK
+933 PKDNIDYSK

-961 IKELMEIKVKINNF
+961 IKELMEIKLKINNF

>member
-17 DFSINLEIGSRN
+17 DFSINLEIGSINR
-29 KDDIYRESLKE
+29 DDIYRESLKE

-79 SFNLVKTEYNGY
+79 SFNLVKTEYNGC

-185 INLTERTYPVHEL
+185 INLIERTYPVHEL

-290 NLSEINQNSVEE
+290 NLSEINKNSVEE

-330 KKNEKNKILYIGD
+330 KKNEKNKNLYIGD
-343 RLAFEVEDIYPDCS
+343 RLAFEVENIYPDCS

-438 IKDKYNNLRKKIKKS
+438 IKDKYNNLKKKIKKS

-504 IERDKKLKNFCIAKE
+504 IERDKKVKNFCIAKE

-533 KQSRKDELEEEKKKE
+533 KQSRKEELEEEKKKE

-791 FQQEISECDTKIQT
+791 FQQEISECDIEIQT
-805 KRDLRKVY
+805 KRSLKKRYKDEKSGY
-813 ENEKNEYEILLSE
+813 EVLLSQ
-826 IEKGNFN
+826 IENGNFN
-833 DEIDDKRKILISLS
+833 DEINNKRKILVSLNS
-847 SENYLYI
+847 DNYLYI

-919 KKLQEDFI
+919 KKLQEDLI

-961 IKELMEIKVKINNF
+961 IKELMEIKLKINNF

-1261 AGKKGLEIGLTNQN
+1261 DGKKGLEIGLTNQN

-1281 LSIKGKN
+1281 LLIKEKN

-1459 NGHKELDR
+1459 NGHKELDI
-1467 KSFPI
+1467 KI

>member
-185 INLTERTYPVHEL
+185 INLTERTCPVYEL

-393 NKELEKLEK
+393 NKELERLEK

-476 EEISKIDISN
+476 EEISKIDISS

-791 FQQEISECDTKIQT
+791 FQQEISECDIEIQT
-805 KRDLRKVY
+805 KRSSKKRYKDKKSGY
-813 ENEKNEYEILLSE
+813 EVLLSQ
-826 IEKGNFN
+826 IENGNFN
-833 DEIDDKRKILISLS
+833 DEINNKRKILVSLNS
-847 SENYLYI
+847 DNYLYI

-919 KKLQEDFI
+919 KKLQEDLI

-961 IKELMEIKVKINNF
+961 IKELMEIKLKINNF

-1261 AGKKGLEIGLTNQN
+1261 DGKKGLEIGLTNQN

-1281 LSIKGKN
+1281 LLIKEKN

-1459 NGHKELDR
+1459 NGHKELDI
-1467 KSFPI
+1467 KI

>member
-17 DFSINLEIGSRN
+17 DFSINLEIGSINR
-29 KDDIYRESLKE
+29 DDIYRESLKE

-49 KLYGKEEIEFEEFV
+49 KFYGKEEIEFEEFV

-68 KIKATYYVSAP
+68 KIKATYYVSAT
-79 SFNLVKTEYNGY
+79 SFRVVTTEYNGY
-91 KAICNMYIRAEKTIA
+91 KAISNMYIRPEKTIA
-106 LSTIIP
+106 LSSIIP

-126 GFTSFVVKGIELI
+126 GSTSFVVKGIELI

-154 AVYALKRTIGR
+154 AVYVLKRSIDR
-165 VHYEVEA
+165 
-172 GKEYPLFLDNDMV
+172 KEYPSFLDNNTI
-185 INLTERTYPVHEL
+185 INLTEKTCPVYEL
-198 DDVIPI
+198 DDVISI
-204 LNDWED
+204 LDDWGD

-330 KKNEKNKILYIGD
+330 KKNEKNKNLYIGD

-393 NKELEKLEK
+393 NKELERLEK

-476 EEISKIDISN
+476 EEISKIDISS

-791 FQQEISECDTKIQT
+791 FQQEISECDIEIQT
-805 KRDLRKVY
+805 KRSSKKRYKDKKSGY
-813 ENEKNEYEILLSE
+813 EVLLSQ
-826 IEKGNFN
+826 IENGNFN
-833 DEIDDKRKILISLS
+833 DEINNKRKILVSLNS
-847 SENYLYI
+847 DNYLYI

-919 KKLQEDFI
+919 KKLQEDLI

-961 IKELMEIKVKINNF
+961 IKELMEIKLKINNF

-1261 AGKKGLEIGLTNQN
+1261 DGKKGLEIGLTNQN

-1281 LSIKGKN
+1281 LLIKEKN

-1459 NGHKELDR
+1459 NGHKELDI
-1467 KSFPI
+1467 KI

>member
-7 EQGEEKYLAV
+7 EQEEEKYLAV

-29 KDDIYRESLKE
+29 RDDIYRESLKE

-49 KLYGKEEIEFEEFV
+49 KLYGKEEIEFAKFV
-63 RLCFP
+63 KLCFP
-68 KIKATYYVSAP
+68 EIKATYYVSAP

-91 KAICNMYIRAEKTIA
+91 KAICNMYIRPEKTIA

-154 AVYALKRTIGR
+154 AVYALKRNIGG
-165 VHYEVEA
+165 VHYEVED
-172 GKEYPLFLDNDMV
+172 GKEYPLFLDNNTI
-185 INLTERTYPVHEL
+185 INLTEKTCPVYEL
-198 DDVIPI
+198 DDVISI
-204 LNDWED
+204 LDDWGD
-210 YIEFRGYYLEEQSKK
+210 YIEFRGYYLKEQSKK
-225 NEKINKVEVKKAY
+225 NEKINKVELKKAY
-238 SISRSEYKKNLKDY
+238 SISRSEYKKNEKDY
-252 SELLLDGI
+252 SELLFDGI

-290 NLSEINQNSVEE
+290 NLSEINQNLLDDK
-302 GKMSLYERELRKFSR
+302 KMSLYEKELRKFSK
-317 DSVAL
+317 DNVAL
-322 SPIEPRNM
+322 SLIEPRNM
-330 KKNEKNKILYIGD
+330 KKNEKNKNLYIGD

-393 NKELEKLEK
+393 NKELERLEK

-476 EEISKIDISN
+476 EEISKIDISS

-791 FQQEISECDTKIQT
+791 FQQEISECDIEIQT
-805 KRDLRKVY
+805 KRSLKKRYKDKKSGY
-813 ENEKNEYEILLSE
+813 EVLLSQ
-826 IEKGNFN
+826 IENGNFN
-833 DEIDDKRKILISLS
+833 DEINNKRKILVSLNS
-847 SENYLYI
+847 DNYLYI

-919 KKLQEDFI
+919 KKLQEDLI

-961 IKELMEIKVKINNF
+961 IKELMEIKLKINNF

-996 MIKEIADTKKKKDE
+996 MIKEIADIKKKKDE
-1010 LSSKKEELE
+1010 FSSTKEELE

-1064 KKWKDIEINQGSL
+1064 KKWKDIEANQGSL

-1261 AGKKGLEIGLTNQN
+1261 DGKKGLEIGLTNQN

-1281 LSIKGKN
+1281 LLIKEKN

-1459 NGHKELDR
+1459 NGHKELDI
-1467 KSFPI
+1467 KI

>member
-17 DFSINLEIGSRN
+17 DFSINLEIGSINR
-29 KDDIYRESLKE
+29 DDIYRESLKE

-79 SFNLVKTEYNGY
+79 SFNLVKTEYNGC

-185 INLTERTYPVHEL
+185 INLIERTYPVHEL

-290 NLSEINQNSVEE
+290 NLSEINKNSVEE

-330 KKNEKNKILYIGD
+330 KKNEKNKNLYIGD
-343 RLAFEVEDIYPDCS
+343 RLAFEVENIYPDCS

-438 IKDKYNNLRKKIKKS
+438 IKDKYNNLKKKIKKS

-504 IERDKKLKNFCIAKE
+504 IERDKKVKNFCIAKE

-533 KQSRKDELEEEKKKE
+533 KQSRKEELEEEKKKE

-791 FQQEISECDTKIQT
+791 FQQEISECDIEIQT
-805 KRDLRKVY
+805 KRSLKKRYKDKKSGY
-813 ENEKNEYEILLSE
+813 EVLLSQ
-826 IEKGNFN
+826 IENGNFN
-833 DEIDDKRKILISLS
+833 DEINNKRKILVSLNS
-847 SENYLYI
+847 DNYLYI

-919 KKLQEDFI
+919 KKLQEDLI

-961 IKELMEIKVKINNF
+961 IKELMEIKLKINNF

-996 MIKEIADTKKKKDE
+996 MIKEIADIKKKKDE
-1010 LSSKKEELE
+1010 LSSTKEELE

-1064 KKWKDIEINQGSL
+1064 KKWKDIEANQGSL

-1261 AGKKGLEIGLTNQN
+1261 DGKKGLEIGLTNQN

-1281 LSIKGKN
+1281 LLIKEKN

-1417 HNREFIDQFERINV
+1417 HREFIDQFERINV

-1459 NGHKELDR
+1459 NGHKELDI
-1467 KSFPI
+1467 KI

>member
-17 DFSINLEIGSRN
+17 DFSINLEIGSINR
-29 KDDIYRESLKE
+29 DDIYRESLKE

-49 KLYGKEEIEFEEFV
+49 KFYGKEEIEFEEFV

-79 SFNLVKTEYNGY
+79 SFRVVTTEYNGY
-91 KAICNMYIRAEKTIA
+91 KAISNMYIRPEKTIA
-106 LSTIIP
+106 LSSIIP

-126 GFTSFVVKGIELI
+126 GSTSFVVKGIELI

-154 AVYALKRTIGR
+154 AVYVLKMSIDR
-165 VHYEVEA
+165 
-172 GKEYPLFLDNDMV
+172 KEYPSFLDNNTI
-185 INLTERTYPVHEL
+185 INLTEKTCPVYEL
-198 DDVIPI
+198 DDVISI
-204 LNDWED
+204 LDDWGD

-330 KKNEKNKILYIGD
+330 KKNEKNKNLYIGD

-504 IERDKKLKNFCIAKE
+504 IERDKKVKNFCIAKE

-533 KQSRKDELEEEKKKE
+533 KQSKKDELEEEKKKE

-791 FQQEISECDTKIQT
+791 FQQEISECDIEIQT
-805 KRDLRKVY
+805 KRSSKKRYKDKKSGY
-813 ENEKNEYEILLSE
+813 EVLLSQ
-826 IEKGNFN
+826 IENGNFN
-833 DEIDDKRKILISLS
+833 DEINNKRKILVSLNS
-847 SENYLYI
+847 DNYLYI

-919 KKLQEDFI
+919 KKLQEDLI

-961 IKELMEIKVKINNF
+961 IKELMEIKLKINNF

-1261 AGKKGLEIGLTNQN
+1261 DGKKGLEIGLTNQN

-1281 LSIKGKN
+1281 LLIKEKN

-1459 NGHKELDR
+1459 NGHKELDI
-1467 KSFPI
+1467 KI

>member
-154 AVYALKRTIGR
+154 AVYVLKRSIDR
-165 VHYEVEA
+165 
-172 GKEYPLFLDNDMV
+172 KEYPSFLDNNTI
-185 INLTERTYPVHEL
+185 INLTEKTCPVYEL
-198 DDVIPI
+198 DDVISI
-204 LNDWED
+204 LDDWED

-504 IERDKKLKNFCIAKE
+504 IERDKKVKNFCIAKE

-533 KQSRKDELEEEKKKE
+533 KQSKKDELEEEKKKE

-576 LKNLNFLIYDNRAEK
+576 LKQLNFLIYDNRAEK

-961 IKELMEIKVKINNF
+961 IKELMEIKLKINNF

-996 MIKEIADTKKKKDE
+996 MIKEIADIKKKKDE
-1010 LSSKKEELE
+1010 LSSTKEELE

-1064 KKWKDIEINQGSL
+1064 KKWKDIEANQGSL

-1261 AGKKGLEIGLTNQN
+1261 DGKKGLEIGLTNQN

-1281 LSIKGKN
+1281 LLIKEKN

-1459 NGHKELDR
+1459 NGHKELDI
-1467 KSFPI
+1467 KI

>member
-17 DFSINLEIGSRN
+17 DFSINLEIGSINR
-29 KDDIYRESLKE
+29 DDIYRESLKE

-49 KLYGKEEIEFEEFV
+49 KFYGKEEIEFEEFV

-79 SFNLVKTEYNGY
+79 SFRVVTTEYNGY
-91 KAICNMYIRAEKTIA
+91 KAISNMYIRPEKTIA
-106 LSTIIP
+106 LSSITP

-126 GFTSFVVKGIELI
+126 GSTSFVVKGIELI

-154 AVYALKRTIGR
+154 AVYVLKRSIDR
-165 VHYEVEA
+165 
-172 GKEYPLFLDNDMV
+172 KEYPSFLDNNTI
-185 INLTERTYPVHEL
+185 INLTEKTCPVYEL
-198 DDVIPI
+198 DDVISI
-204 LNDWED
+204 LDDWGD

-504 IERDKKLKNFCIAKE
+504 IERDKKVKNFCIAKE

-533 KQSRKDELEEEKKKE
+533 KQSKKDELEEEKKKE

-576 LKNLNFLIYDNRAEK
+576 LKQLNFLIYDNRAEK

-763 KMQDLKFRHKR
+763 KMQDLKFRYKR

-791 FQQEISECDTKIQT
+791 FQQEISKCDTKIQT
-805 KRDLRKVY
+805 KRDSRKVC
-813 ENEKNEYEILLSE
+813 ENEKNKYEILLSE

-906 DTYLPLSGKEKEV
+906 DTYLPLSGKEKGV
-919 KKLQEDFI
+919 KKLQEDLI

-961 IKELMEIKVKINNF
+961 IKELMEIKLKINNF

>member
-17 DFSINLEIGSRN
+17 DFSINLEIGSINR
-29 KDDIYRESLKE
+29 DDIYRESLKE

-49 KLYGKEEIEFEEFV
+49 KFYGKEEIEFEEFV

-79 SFNLVKTEYNGY
+79 SFRVVTTEYNGY
-91 KAICNMYIRAEKTIA
+91 KAISNMYIRPEKTIA
-106 LSTIIP
+106 LSSIIP

-126 GFTSFVVKGIELI
+126 GSTSFVVKGIELI

-154 AVYALKRTIGR
+154 AVYVLKRSIDR
-165 VHYEVEA
+165 
-172 GKEYPLFLDNDMV
+172 KEYPSFLDNNTI
-185 INLTERTYPVHEL
+185 INLTEKTCPVYEL
-198 DDVIPI
+198 DDVISI
-204 LNDWED
+204 LDDWGD

-504 IERDKKLKNFCIAKE
+504 IERDKKVKNFCIAKE

-533 KQSRKDELEEEKKKE
+533 KQSKKDELEEEKKKE

-576 LKNLNFLIYDNRAEK
+576 LKQLNFLIYDNRAEK

-763 KMQDLKFRHKR
+763 KMQDLKFRYKR

-791 FQQEISECDTKIQT
+791 FQQEISKCDTKIQT
-805 KRDLRKVY
+805 KRDSRKVC
-813 ENEKNEYEILLSE
+813 ENEKNKYEILLSE

-919 KKLQEDFI
+919 KKLQEDLI

-961 IKELMEIKVKINNF
+961 IKELMEIKLKINNF

>member
-17 DFSINLEIGSRN
+17 DFSINLEIGSINR
-29 KDDIYRESLKE
+29 DDIYRESLKE

-79 SFNLVKTEYNGY
+79 SFNLVKTEYNGC

-185 INLTERTYPVHEL
+185 INLIERTYPVHEL

-290 NLSEINQNSVEE
+290 NLSEINKNSVEE

-343 RLAFEVEDIYPDCS
+343 RLAFEVENIYPDCS

-438 IKDKYNNLRKKIKKS
+438 IKDKYNNLKKKIKKS

-504 IERDKKLKNFCIAKE
+504 IERDKKVKNFCIAKE

-533 KQSRKDELEEEKKKE
+533 KQSRKEELEEEKKKE

-791 FQQEISECDTKIQT
+791 FQQEISECDIEIQT
-805 KRDLRKVY
+805 KRSLKKRYKDKKSGY
-813 ENEKNEYEILLSE
+813 EVLLSQ
-826 IEKGNFN
+826 IENGNFN
-833 DEIDDKRKILISLS
+833 DEINNKRKILVSLNS
-847 SENYLYI
+847 DNYLYI

-919 KKLQEDFI
+919 KKLQEDLI

-961 IKELMEIKVKINNF
+961 IKELMEIKLKINNF

-996 MIKEIADTKKKKDE
+996 MIKEIADIKKKKDE
-1010 LSSKKEELE
+1010 LSSTKEELE

-1064 KKWKDIEINQGSL
+1064 KKWKDIEANQGSL

-1261 AGKKGLEIGLTNQN
+1261 DGKKGLEIGLTNQN

-1281 LSIKGKN
+1281 LLIKEKN

-1459 NGHKELDR
+1459 NGHKELDI
-1467 KSFPI
+1467 KI

>member
-7 EQGEEKYLAV
+7 GQEEEKYLTV
-17 DFSINLEIGSRN
+17 DFSINLEIGSINR
-29 KDDIYRESLKE
+29 DDIYRESLKE

-79 SFNLVKTEYNGY
+79 SFRVVTTEYNGY
-91 KAICNMYIRAEKTIA
+91 KAISNMYIRPEKTIA
-106 LSTIIP
+106 LSSIIP

-126 GFTSFVVKGIELI
+126 GSTSFVVKGIELI

-154 AVYALKRTIGR
+154 AVYVLKRSIDR
-165 VHYEVEA
+165 
-172 GKEYPLFLDNDMV
+172 KEYPSFLDNNTI
-185 INLTERTYPVHEL
+185 INLTEKTCPVYEL
-198 DDVIPI
+198 DDVISI
-204 LNDWED
+204 LDDWGD
-210 YIEFRGYYLEEQSKK
+210 YIKFRRYYLKEQSKK
-225 NEKINKVEVKKAY
+225 NEKINKVELKKAY

-260 KSFEKRDEVIL
+260 KSFEKKDEVIL
-271 SEKVEN
+271 NENVEN
-277 STEISLIKVEISR
+277 SKEVTLIKVEISR
-290 NLSEINQNSVEE
+290 NLSEINQNLLDDK
-302 GKMSLYERELRKFSR
+302 KMSLYEKELRKFSKNN
-317 DSVAL
+317 VAL
-322 SPIEPRNM
+322 SLIEPQYTQYM
-330 KKNEKNKILYIGD
+330 KNIILYIKD

-504 IERDKKLKNFCIAKE
+504 IERDKKVKNFCIAKE

-919 KKLQEDFI
+919 KKLQEDLI

-986 IEELDAKIEN
+986 IEELDTKIEN
-996 MIKEIADTKKKKDE
+996 MIKEIADIKKKKDE
-1010 LSSKKEELE
+1010 LSSTKEELE
-1019 NDNSYTDFKEK
+1019 NAPVSTLQKIYRNFKEK

-1064 KKWKDIEINQGSL
+1064 KKWKDIEANQGSL
-1077 EEENKLKI
+1077 KEENKLKI

-1281 LSIKGKN
+1281 LSIKEKN

-1346 CEKNRD
+1346 CEKNYD

-1472 YKEIIKTIQMKG
+1472 YKEIIKTIKMKG